1 MSLYDFLSQAKIR
14 QEEDTRMINYGYSK
28 IVDEPY
34 ESVLERIKEEL
45 QKEGFGILTSIDVR
59 EKFKEK
65 LGIDFKKYII
75 LGACNPPSAHEAIKC
90 EENIGLMLPCNVVV
104 YDKDGKTGVSIIKP
118 TIAMQMIDN
127 KRLGE
132 IATTIEQKLKKV
144 FRTI

>member
-1 MSLYDFLSQAKIR
+1 
-14 QEEDTRMINYGYSK
+14 MIIYGYSK
-28 IVDEPY
+28 IIDEPF
-34 ESVLERIKEEL
+34 ESVLKRTKEEL

-65 LGIDFKKYII
+65 LGIDYKKYII
-75 LGACNPPSAHEAIKC
+75 LGACNPPSAHKAIQC

-127 KRLGE
+127 QKLGE
-132 IATTIEQKLKKV
+132 IATDIEQKLKKV
-144 FRTI
+144 FEAI